1 MTISQSLVLVLLIS
15 IVAGITDTNLA
26 TNSNILIILL
36 IALIALSVAS
46 YNLTGCNNTTT
57 LTTTNGSTFTVV

>member
-46 YNLTGCNNTTT
+46 YNFTGCNTTT